1 MEDNFS
7 NFVVVDS
14 LKKVR
19 EIKGVDTVIIHT
31 FTESDFDVGVFISD
45 LHNQGVNQ
53 FIYINSN
60 PVVTLKMVLNGVD
73 GYYFEDEFYLEEE
86 EELVCLLEDLGIE
99 DSTDTGLV
107 ATSSIKIVR
116 DFIEAFARGEERI
129 KVPMYLEQVNQA
141 INELNSITQRQEV
154 QISTMGNS
162 ALEVFEK
169 ASTIIK
175 GMVKQNKIIQEQL
188 DELSNS
194 QSNTSSAKPLFS
206 NSITFFQPYKYTG
219 TGKVL
224 LLREL
229 TPCRYLTT
237 LMLGYL
243 HHLHYEK
250 NKRVKLVFV
259 HQKGAGVSMIYTNF
273 ANITQES
280 MTVESL
286 YDQEIVATNN
296 PKKEVLKKLLTKQ
309 NDVTIVV
316 DRLYGKDDIVS
327 GRVVKV
333 NALSGKNDCKRFK
346 VTPNDCIFSVTPQKV
361 QFSCIPV
368 IKNFPEEID
377 ARYATYAQICKDIY
391 KKLDSKLGLI

>member
-1 MEDNFS
+1 M
-7 NFVVVDS
+7 VVDS

-60 PVVTLKMVLNGVD
+60 PIVTLKMVLNGVD
-73 GYYFEDEFYLEEE
+73 GHYFEDEFYLEEE

-206 NSITFFQPYKYTG
+206 NSTTFFQPYK
-219 TGKVL
+219 
-224 LLREL
+224 
-229 TPCRYLTT
+229 
-237 LMLGYL
+237 
-243 HHLHYEK
+243 
-250 NKRVKLVFV
+250 
-259 HQKGAGVSMIYTNF
+259 
-273 ANITQES
+273 
-280 MTVESL
+280 
-286 YDQEIVATNN
+286 
-296 PKKEVLKKLLTKQ
+296 
-309 NDVTIVV
+309 
-316 DRLYGKDDIVS
+316 
-327 GRVVKV
+327 
-333 NALSGKNDCKRFK
+333 
-346 VTPNDCIFSVTPQKV
+346 
-361 QFSCIPV
+361 
-368 IKNFPEEID
+368 
-377 ARYATYAQICKDIY
+377 
-391 KKLDSKLGLI
+391 